1 MSIFN
6 LFKKSGKSV
15 VDTAPEHSIPDS
27 SSQPQMEETPIQS
40 ETEGSNINVSEETK
54 RVHNLIILDESG
66 SMSSIYYCLHQ
77 VILLLYNRQDSKLP
91 NYYLPDLRFQVF
103 HLLPMLYLQD
113 YCNLLLHL

>member
-1 MSIFN
+1 MFPVRQDLLHQSWKEHYRCSQVLSTDTN
-6 LFKKSGKSV
+6 L
-15 VDTAPEHSIPDS
+15 
-27 SSQPQMEETPIQS
+27 Q
-40 ETEGSNINVSEETK
+40 
-54 RVHNLIILDESG
+54 G

-113 YCNLLLHL
+113 HCNLLLHL